1 MSGKRGQE
9 RGRLYSLEEIDEAA
23 DRLARKIKF
32 TLEDVLLLLLYADPR
47 PIEGKT
53 RLMKEVFLAL
63 EEVLPKDEAER
74 VDFRP
79 HRFGPYTERV
89 YAAADRLAF
98 TNKVQVAMDKN
109 RGGHSVAITP
119 KGRAQ
124 IGARFNALSARTRK
138 RLVQKRLEWDT
149 LTPAG
154 IRDYVYTHY
163 EEYLENAL
171 LKSRFDREGAKA
183 GQGGEEAQ

>member
-1 MSGKRGQE
+1 MSGGE
-9 RGRLYSLEEIDEAA
+9 GWGYDRLYSLREIDEAA
-23 DRLARKIKF
+23 DRLAGKIKF

-63 EEVLPKDEAER
+63 NEVLPRGDAER
-74 VDFRP
+74 VNFRP

-98 TNKVQVAMDKN
+98 TNKVQIERDKN

-124 IGARFNALSARTRK
+124 IAAKFGALPARTRET
-138 RLVQKRLEWDT
+138 LAQKRAEWDT

-171 LKSRFDREGAKA
+171 LKGRFDPAGAKA
-183 GQGGEEAQ
+183 GQGGKAG

>member
-1 MSGKRGQE
+1 MSGRGW
-9 RGRLYSLEEIDEAA
+9 GYDRLYSLQEIDEAA
-23 DRLARKIKF
+23 DRLAGAIKF
-32 TLEDVLLLLLYADPR
+32 TLDDVLLLLLYADPN

-63 EEVLPKDEAER
+63 REIFSPGEAEH
-74 VDFRP
+74 VSFRP

-98 TNKVQVAMDKN
+98 TSKVLVARDKN
-109 RGGHSVAITP
+109 RGGHSIAITP
-119 KGRAQ
+119 KGRAY
-124 IGARFNALSARTRK
+124 IGARFGALPARTRE

-163 EEYLENAL
+163 EEYLENEL
-171 LKSRFDREGAKA
+171 LKGRFDRAGARA
-183 GQGGEEAQ
+183 EQGGGEAP

>member
-1 MSGKRGQE
+1 MSGKRGQ
-9 RGRLYSLEEIDEAA
+9 GHGGPYSLQEIDEMA
-23 DRLARKIKF
+23 DQLARKITF

-63 EEVLPKDEAER
+63 NEVLPKDEAER

-98 TNKVQVAMDKN
+98 TNRAQITVDKN
-109 RGGHSVAITP
+109 QGGHSIAITP
-119 KGRAQ
+119 KGRAH
-124 IGARFNALSARTRK
+124 IGARFNALPARTRE
-138 RLVQKRLEWDT
+138 RLAQKRFEWDT

-163 EEYLENAL
+163 REYLENAL
-171 LKSRFDREGAKA
+171 LKGRFDRAGAEA
-183 GQGGEEAQ
+183 GQGGKAQ